1 MPTPPRFGR
10 RPDRF
15 FDIMHRVVLGIA
27 GLFIVCQP
35 VLAEE
40 KPLFE
45 VGVVGGAGYV
55 PNYPASDESSV
66 EAIALP
72 YFVYRGEII
81 RAGDRGLVRGRIIRR
96 RNVELDVS
104 LSGSFSTD
112 SDDNDARQGMP
123 DLDYLVEVGPR
134 LQLTLARAQRW
145 AKVELEL
152 PVRAVFSTDLSSV
165 DHRGFVFAPELAY
178 QHENVL
184 QTGTQLKLSIGAKF
198 ADEELQD
205 YFYEVD
211 ERFATSTRPAFDAD
225 FGYLGSRLQLL
236 ATRPFGKRIRGF
248 AGGAIDL
255 HQGAANED
263 SPLFRDDVTYSAGI
277 GLIWSFYQSDRTV
290 DE

>member
-1 MPTPPRFGR
+1 MR
-10 RPDRF
+10 RLL
-15 FDIMHRVVLGIA
+15 LGII
-27 GLFIVCQP
+27 GLLIACQP
-35 VLAEE
+35 VRAEQ

-45 VGVVGGAGYV
+45 FGVVGGAGYV

-81 RAGDRGLVRGRIIRR
+81 RAGDRGLVRGRLIRR
-96 RNVELDVS
+96 RNVELDIS

-112 SDDNDARQGMP
+112 SDDNDARRGMP

-134 LQLTLARAQRW
+134 LQLTLARAERW
-145 AKVELEL
+145 AKLELEL
-152 PVRAVFSTDLSSV
+152 PLRAVFSTDLSSI

-178 QHENVL
+178 QHENLL

-211 ERFATSTRPAFDAD
+211 DRFETSTRPAFEAD

-236 ATRPFGKRIRGF
+236 ASRPFGKRFRAF

-263 SPLFRDDVTYSAGI
+263 SPLFREDVTYSVGI
-277 GLIWSFYQSDRTV
+277 GLIWSFYHSDRTV

>member
-1 MPTPPRFGR
+1 
-10 RPDRF
+10 
-15 FDIMHRVVLGIA
+15 MHRVVLGIV
-27 GLFIVCQP
+27 GLIIACEP
-35 VLAEE
+35 ALAEE

-45 VGVVGGAGYV
+45 FGAVGGAGYV

-72 YFVYRGEII
+72 YLVYRGEII

-96 RNVELDVS
+96 QNVELDIS

-165 DHRGFVFAPELAY
+165 DHRGFVFAPVLAY

-205 YFYEVD
+205 FFYEVD

-236 ATRPFGKRIRGF
+236 ASRPFGKRFTAF
-248 AGGAIDL
+248 AAGAVDL

-263 SPLFRDDVTYSAGI
+263 SPLFRDDVTYSVGL

>member
-1 MPTPPRFGR
+1 
-10 RPDRF
+10 
-15 FDIMHRVVLGIA
+15 MHRVILGLA
-27 GLFIVCQP
+27 GLLVTCQP

-45 VGVVGGAGYV
+45 IGAVGGAGYV

-72 YFVYRGEII
+72 YLVYRGEII
-81 RAGDRGLVRGRIIRR
+81 RAGDRGLVRGRIVRR

-134 LQLTLARAQRW
+134 LQLTLARAKRW

-152 PVRAVFSTDLSSV
+152 PLRAVFSTDLSSV

-184 QTGTQLKLSIGAKF
+184 RTGTQLKLSLGAKF

-211 ERFATSTRPAFDAD
+211 ERFATSARPAFDAG

-236 ATRPFGKRIRGF
+236 ASRPFGKRFTVF
-248 AGGAIDL
+248 AAGAIDL

-263 SPLFRDDVTYSAGI
+263 SPLFRDEVTYSAGI
-277 GLIWSFYQSDRTV
+277 GLIWSFYRSDRTV